1 MNTFTR
7 KNVYAILI
15 MISLGL
21 IAGRILSAENINF
34 RELQNWRQKQ
44 ISKTLEEKEKQ
55 FRAKPAPADAMEARE
70 REVEFAAA
78 QEKRKS
84 ALERDATLSFP
95 FFSANDRSRWC
106 TLRAL
111 VEPEMRVEGAPYA
124 IDKSAWQKGY
134 DTIDM
139 VKHDGH
145 YYSSKPPL
153 FPTMVA
159 GVYWGIHKLGFSMA
173 DHPFG
178 VVRATLLLVNVPM
191 MFVFLLS
198 MAGLAER
205 LGRGDW
211 DRVFVVGAACFC
223 TFLST
228 FCVTLNNH
236 LPAVMSVSVALYFA
250 VKMILDGRFR
260 YTDALMIG
268 LFGAFA
274 AVNELPAASFMAA
287 ITLAVMIYFP
297 WKENAGKSLGLTACL
312 AAGALAV
319 GAGFFGTNYIAHGTY
334 QPPYAKRH
342 KTDAENSWYF
352 FEYEDMNGRVRQSY
366 WQDPQG
372 MDVGEPSVARYAK
385 HCLVGHHGIFSLT
398 PIWLLMIPGL
408 VLWAFRGTT
417 GEEDQD
423 KKLRF
428 QLLALMI
435 AALTVLVCV
444 FYITRPLHDRNYGGN
459 TSGLRWC
466 FWLAPLWLC
475 AMLPALEKMEHYA
488 LLRWTAL
495 ALLAFSALSVAYP
508 TWNPWTQPWI
518 YTVFGF

>member
-1 MNTFTR
+1 MNSISR
-7 KNVYAILI
+7 KNIYAILI
-15 MISLGL
+15 TISLGL
-21 IAGRILSAENINF
+21 IAGRILSVENVNL
-34 RELQNWRQKQ
+34 RELQNWRLKQ
-44 ISKTLEEKEKQ
+44 IPKTLEEKEKQ
-55 FRAKPAPADAMEARE
+55 FRAKPVPEGADTAARE
-70 REVEFAAA
+70 AEFAAA
-78 QEKRKS
+78 QETRRQN
-84 ALERDATLSFP
+84 LERDALLSFP

-139 VKHDGH
+139 VMHDDH
-145 YYSSKPPL
+145 FYSSKPPL

-159 GVYWGIHKLGFSMA
+159 GVYWVIHKLGFSMA

-178 VVRATLLLVNVPM
+178 VVRAILLLVNVPM
-191 MFVFLLS
+191 MLIFLLS

-211 DRVFVVGAACFC
+211 DRIFVVAGASLC

-236 LPAVMSVSVALYFA
+236 LPAVMSVSVALYFG
-250 VKMILDGRFR
+250 VRMILDARFR
-260 YTDALMIG
+260 YTDALLLG
-268 LFGAFA
+268 LFAAFA
-274 AVNELPAASFMAA
+274 AVNELPALSFTVA
-287 ITLAVMIYFP
+287 IILAVMLYFP
-297 WKENAGKSLGLTACL
+297 WKENAGK
-312 AAGALAV
+312 AAGMTVCMAAGVLAV
-319 GAGFFGTNYIAHGTY
+319 GAGFFGTNYIAHGTW

-342 KTDAENSWYF
+342 KTDPENSWYH
-352 FEYEDMNGRVRQSY
+352 YEFTDINGKLRQSY
-366 WQDPQG
+366 WQDPKG
-372 MDVGEPSVARYAK
+372 MDLGEPSVARYAK

-398 PIWLLMIPGL
+398 PMWLLMIPGL
-408 VLWAFRGTT
+408 VLWGVRGAT
-417 GEEDQD
+417 GDEDRD
-423 KKLRF
+423 KRIRF

-435 AALTVLVCV
+435 AALTLIVCA

-475 AMLPALEKMEHYA
+475 AMLPALEKMEKYA
-488 LLRWTAL
+488 VLRWLAL
-495 ALLAFSALSVAYP
+495 ACLAFSAISVAYP

-518 YTVFGF
+518 YTMFGY